1 MEAAML
7 AHETR
12 QVLEAARLAW
22 AKGQRVALATVV
34 RVFGSAYRR
43 EGAKMLAHEDG
54 SATCMISGGC
64 LEPEVVEVARGVM
77 ASGSPRLVRYDLD
90 EDVMWGLGLGCGGA
104 VEVYIE
110 PLPQGS
116 LLARWLQMQA
126 EGETAVLVT
135 PLQGGEGRLLLRED
149 GAPEGE
155 LAPPPLQEAALEAA
169 AALLSGPSPR
179 AQARA
184 VASAQLFFDVSVPPP
199 ELVVFGAGHDAI
211 PLVAQ
216 AQALGLRARVVDA
229 RPAYAT
235 PARFPGAEIVLAHP
249 QEFPQRLRLSRHSYV
264 VIMNHHL
271 QRDQACLAFALDS
284 PAPYIGVLGPRS
296 RFERLLEGLAREGRP
311 VGPQELGRVHSPV
324 GLDIGAEAPE
334 EVAVSILAEVLAV
347 QRGFPGGPLRE
358 RQGRI
363 HQPQRA

>member
-1 MEAAML
+1 ML

-12 QVLEAARLAW
+12 QVLEAAREAW
-22 AKGQRVALATVV
+22 ARGRRVALATVV

-64 LEPEVVEVARGVM
+64 LEPEVVEVAKGVI
-77 ASGSPRLVRYDLD
+77 ATGSPRLVRYDLD

-110 PLPQGS
+110 PLEEGS
-116 LLARWLQMQA
+116 LLARWLELQA
-126 EGETAVLVT
+126 EGESAVLVT
-135 PLQGGEGRLLLRED
+135 PLEGGEGRLLLRED
-149 GAPEGE
+149 GPPQGALAPSE
-155 LAPPPLQEAALEAA
+155 LARAAHEAA
-169 AALLSGPSPR
+169 ASLLAESSPR
-179 AQARA
+179 AHMRA
-184 VASAQLFFDVSVPPP
+184 VEGAQVFFDVSVPPP

-216 AQALGLRARVVDA
+216 AQTLGMRATVVDA

-235 PARFPGAEIVLAHP
+235 PDRFPGARIVLAHP
-249 QEFPQRLRLSRHSYV
+249 QEFPERVRLTRHSYV

-271 QRDQACLAFALDS
+271 QRDQACLAYVLDS
-284 PAPYIGVLGPRS
+284 PAPYIGMLGPRS
-296 RFERLLEGLAREGRP
+296 RFEKLLDALAREGRQ
-311 VGPQELGRVHSPV
+311 VGPQDLERVRSPV

-347 QRGFPGGPLRE
+347 QRGFPGGPLRQ

-363 HQPQRA
+363 HQPQTA

>member
-1 MEAAML
+1 ML

-12 QVLEAARLAW
+12 LVLEAAREAW
-22 AKGQRVALATVV
+22 ARGQRVALATVV

-64 LEPEVVEVARGVM
+64 LEPEVVEVARGVI

-90 EDVMWGLGLGCGGA
+90 EDVVWGLGLGCGGA

-110 PLPQGS
+110 PLEEGS
-116 LLARWLQMQA
+116 LLARWLELQA
-126 EGETAVLVT
+126 RGESAVLVT
-135 PLQGGEGRLLLRED
+135 PLEGGEGRLLLRED
-149 GAPEGE
+149 GPPEGTLTPPA
-155 LAPPPLQEAALEAA
+155 LAGAAREAA
-169 AALLSGPSPR
+169 ASLLNESSPR
-179 AQARA
+179 ARLQTLGG
-184 VASAQLFFDVSVPPP
+184 AQVFFDVSVPPP

-216 AQALGLRARVVDA
+216 AQALGMRATVVDA

-235 PARFPGAEIVLAHP
+235 AERFPGAQIVLAHP
-249 QEFPQRLRLSRHSYV
+249 QDFPERLRLSRHSYV

-271 QRDQACLAFALDS
+271 QRDRECLAFALDS

-296 RFERLLEGLAREGRP
+296 RFERLLDALAREGRQVTP
-311 VGPQELGRVHSPV
+311 GDLARVHSPV

-347 QRGFPGGPLRE
+347 QRGFSGGPLRE

>member
-1 MEAAML
+1 ML

-12 QVLEAARLAW
+12 RVLEAARQAW
-22 AKGQRVALATVV
+22 SQGRRVALATVV
-34 RVFGSAYRR
+34 RVYGSAYRR

-54 SATCMISGGC
+54 STTCMISGGC
-64 LEPEVVEVARGVM
+64 LEPEVVEVARGVLT
-77 ASGSPRLVRYDLD
+77 SGSPRLVRYDLD
-90 EDVMWGLGLGCGGA
+90 EDVMWGLGLGCGGS

-110 PLPQGS
+110 PLEEGS
-116 LLARWLQMQA
+116 LLARWLELQA
-126 EGETAVLVT
+126 EGESAVLVT
-135 PLQGGEGRLLLRED
+135 AIEGGAGRLLLRED
-149 GAPEGE
+149 GPPEGE
-155 LAPPPLQEAALEAA
+155 LSPEGLTQAALEAA
-169 AALLSGPSPR
+169 AGLLDESSPR
-179 AQARA
+179 ARLQTVDGAR
-184 VASAQLFFDVSVPPP
+184 VFLDVSVPPP

-216 AQALGLRARVVDA
+216 ALGLGMRVTVVDP

-235 PARFPGAEIVLAHP
+235 AERFPGARIVLAHP
-249 QEFPQRLRLSRHSYV
+249 QDLPERVRLTRHSYV

-271 QRDQACLAFALDS
+271 QRDQACLAYVLDS

-296 RFERLLEGLAREGRP
+296 RFERLLEGLAREGRQITP
-311 VGPQELGRVHSPV
+311 EALARVRSPV

-334 EVAVSILAEVLAV
+334 EVAVSILAEVLAA
-347 QRGFPGGPLRE
+347 QRGFSGGPLRE

>member
-1 MEAAML
+1 ML

-12 QVLEAARLAW
+12 QVLEAAREAW
-22 AKGQRVALATVV
+22 ARGRRVALATVV

-54 SATCMISGGC
+54 STTCMISGGC
-64 LEPEVVEVARGVM
+64 LEPEVAEVARGVL
-77 ASGSPRLVRYDLD
+77 ADGSPRLVRYDLD

-110 PLPQGS
+110 PLEEGS
-116 LLARWLQMQA
+116 LQARWLELQA
-126 EGETAVLVT
+126 EGVSAVLAT
-135 PLQGGEGRLLLRED
+135 AIEGAAGRLLLRED
-149 GAPEGE
+149 GPPEGD
-155 LAPPPLQEAALEAA
+155 LAPPELAVAVREVA
-169 AALLSGPSPR
+169 AALLNGPSPR
-179 AQARA
+179 PRLQALDGAQ
-184 VASAQLFFDVSVPPP
+184 VFFDVSVPPP

-216 AQALGLRARVVDA
+216 AQALGLRATVVDA

-235 PARFPGAEIVLAHP
+235 PERFPGARIVLAHP
-249 QEFPQRLRLSRHSYV
+249 QDFPERVRLTRHSYV

-271 QRDQACLAFALDS
+271 QRDQACLAYVLDS

-296 RFERLLEGLAREGRP
+296 RFEKLLDGVVRAGRQ
-311 VGPQELGRVHSPV
+311 VGSQDLERVHSPV

-334 EVAVSILAEVLAV
+334 EVAVSILAEILAV
-347 QRGFPGGPLRE
+347 QRGFAGGPLRE